1 MKDLVIIIVKY
12 LRKELEE
19 NRLSPDAA
27 EAVEVAVQCL
37 ENAYS
42 ISPDNLGACTMA
54 LEDLYHAASYSAED
68 GRQVTPEQKEEAER
82 LKLAGNKLMQE
93 SRYLEAIEHYTRA
106 IGLDPKN
113 TVYFCNRAAAHI
125 QTQNFLGAINDC
137 HEAIRL
143 DPSYSKAHSRLGY
156 AYQAV
161 GNRIKARECYSKALD
176 LEPENESYR
185 SCYQKL
191 QDQGTSDT
199 GPFSELFP
207 GFDVSAIMKN
217 PLFIQ
222 MASQMLEDQGM
233 QNAVTRILS
242 GQSPLPVVQ
251 VEDLINAGQHLADQL
266 QSQIDTQQEGSST
279 NGRTPGG
286 MGDNE
291 VQMAN
296 QEPTT
301 EQLPSSSSL
310 PTPPAG
316 FGPESTSAQNSVGVS
331 GDGPSSS
338 GLLGKDG
345 QDHCDVDRSNGRD
358 GAN

>member
-1 MKDLVIIIVKY
+1 MKEIVIIIVKF

-27 EAVEVAVQCL
+27 EGVEVAAQCL

-42 ISPDNLGACTMA
+42 ISPDDIGACTMA
-54 LEDLYHAASYSAED
+54 LEDLYHTALYSAED

-137 HEAIRL
+137 HEAIKL

-185 SCYQKL
+185 SCFQKL
-191 QDQGTSDT
+191 QDQGTSDA
-199 GPFSELFP
+199 GPLSELFP
-207 GFDVSAIMKN
+207 GFDMSAIMKN

-233 QNAVTRILS
+233 QNA
-242 GQSPLPVVQ
+242 GQMLV
-251 VEDLINAGQHLADQL
+251 DHLK
-266 QSQIDTQQEGSST
+266 SQFDTQREGSST
-279 NGRTPGG
+279 NGRTPGE
-286 MGDNE
+286 MSDNE
-291 VQMAN
+291 VQMADE
-296 QEPTT
+296 EPAM

-338 GLLGKDG
+338 GLQGKAG
-345 QDHCDVDRSNGRD
+345 QDRCDVDRSNGRD